1 MGSVL
6 PDGGSADGAVLT
18 NTKIRRAK
26 KPTMKSSFQMEISS
40 RVIIIFIFLPPLG
53 DDHRSC
59 PEKSLS
65 PDWGNDGQERKRLQ
79 RTKNPWSLQRGTF
92 WQFHFMILSRRLGVM
107 LFVSQDYRWGLQ
119 LQ

>member
-79 RTKNPWSLQRGTF
+79 RKKNPWSLQRGTF